1 MGESLLLLTI
11 ITLIVITIR
20 RARPVILEN
29 PVNIHRPGQYHI
41 TLAPQLNRVQTFVEQ
56 IARQFIE
63 LHHPKGDLPTQYFE
77 VRDPKVFSK
86 GQSSYLLAI
95 SLRGGELYFQA
106 ANPTNFQSPCCSI
119 ILSPDRLTNRGRR
132 VCVPQSRRLPR
143 RCRSRWQNYR
153 LRIRS
158 GVLAGAHVREES
170 AAR

>member
-41 TLAPQLNRVQTFVEQ
+41 TLAPQLNRVHTFVEQ

-77 VRDPKVFSK
+77 VRDPRVFSK
-86 GQSSYLLAI
+86 GRNSYLLAV

-106 ANPTNFQSPCCSI
+106 ANPQSSKPEADNHYKTLHDFSESVLQHHP
-119 ILSPDRLTNRGRR
+119 LSGSADESGAESL
-132 VCVPQSRRLPR
+132 
-143 RCRSRWQNYR
+143 RSTVEAIATP
-153 LRIRS
+153 LRIT
-158 GVLAGAHVREES
+158 VEELPPTN
-170 AAR
+170 

>member
-41 TLAPQLNRVQTFVEQ
+41 TLAPQLNRVQSFVEQ
-56 IARQFIE
+56 IAGKFIE

-77 VRDPKVFSK
+77 VRDPKVFSR
-86 GQSSYLLAI
+86 GQNSYLLAV

-106 ANPTNFQSPCCSI
+106 ANPGSSKHQEGSHYKTLHDFSEAVLQHHPVSGSV
-119 ILSPDRLTNRGRR
+119 DE
-132 VCVPQSRRLPR
+132 
-143 RCRSRWQNYR
+143 
-153 LRIRS
+153 S
-158 GVLAGAHVREES
+158 GVESLRSTVEAIATPLQITVEELPS
-170 AAR
+170 SN

>member
-56 IARQFIE
+56 IAKQFIQ

-86 GQSSYLLAI
+86 GQKSYLLAI

-106 ANPTNFQSPCCSI
+106 ANPKSSNHESSGSHYKTLREFSESVLQHHP
-119 ILSPDRLTNRGRR
+119 LSGSVDESGTESLRATVEAIATPLQIA
-132 VCVPQSRRLPR
+132 VEQLP
-143 RCRSRWQNYR
+143 
-153 LRIRS
+153 
-158 GVLAGAHVREES
+158 AED
-170 AAR
+170 

>member
-56 IARQFIE
+56 IARQFIQ
-63 LHHPKGDLPTQYFE
+63 LHHPKGDLPPQYFE

-86 GQSSYLLAI
+86 GQKSYLLAI

-106 ANPTNFQSPCCSI
+106 VNPKPLQHEADSHYKT
-119 ILSPDRLTNRGRR
+119 LSEFSESVLQHHPLSGSVDESGTESLRATVEAIAAPLQIT
-132 VCVPQSRRLPR
+132 VERLP
-143 RCRSRWQNYR
+143 
-153 LRIRS
+153 
-158 GVLAGAHVREES
+158 AED
-170 AAR
+170 

>member
-56 IARQFIE
+56 IARQFIQ
-63 LHHPKGDLPTQYFE
+63 LHHPKGDLPPQYFE

-86 GQSSYLLAI
+86 GQKSYLLAI

-106 ANPTNFQSPCCSI
+106 VNPKPLQHEADSHYKTLREFSESVLQHHP
-119 ILSPDRLTNRGRR
+119 LSGSVDESGAESLRATVEAIAAPLQIT
-132 VCVPQSRRLPR
+132 VEQLP
-143 RCRSRWQNYR
+143 
-153 LRIRS
+153 
-158 GVLAGAHVREES
+158 AED
-170 AAR
+170 

>member
-29 PVNIHRPGQYHI
+29 PVNIHRPGQFHI
-41 TLAPQLNRVQTFVEQ
+41 TLAPQLNRAQTFVEQ
-56 IARQFIE
+56 IAKQFIQ

-86 GQSSYLLAI
+86 GQNSYLLAV

-106 ANPTNFQSPCCSI
+106 VNPKTSKHEAESHYKTVHEFSESVLQHHP
-119 ILSPDRLTNRGRR
+119 
-132 VCVPQSRRLPR
+132 
-143 RCRSRWQNYR
+143 
-153 LRIRS
+153 
-158 GVLAGAHVREES
+158 LAGSVDES
-170 AAR
+170 STESLRAAVEATAAPLQITVEVLPPTD